1 MKDFKAICKM
11 DESTLKAYLDQYL
24 TSKGYIT
31 VNEDGFLYAR
41 GTVPVLVVAHLDTV
55 HKEKV
60 GEIHDVNG
68 RISSPQGI
76 GGDDR
81 CGVFIIM
88 NLIKELNCSVLFCE
102 KEEVGCVGAIKFTKA
117 TCEMETS
124 KGEIIESKYV
134 DNLDVNYIVEFD
146 RRGNKDAVF
155 YSCDNKD
162 FTKFITE
169 TTGFKEEHGSF
180 TDISRVAPAAGIAA
194 VNLSSGYYNAHT
206 TSEYVE
212 YKDMM
217 NTLEVAKKLI
227 ATESEA
233 YEYIEKKTSWRSSYD
248 GGYSSYF
255 GSKGYGYSSYGDRG
269 YRQQSFDDIMNSKDN
284 PFKVDLDL
292 ELEVVWEDIDGAEY
306 NDIVTGS
313 TKAECWVKFFMQNP
327 DVSFSMLTDYSFM

>member
-1 MKDFKAICKM
+1 MKTFNEICM
-11 DESTLKAYLDQYL
+11 MEELPLKAYLDQYL

-55 HKEKV
+55 HKDKV
-60 GEIHDVNG
+60 SEINTING

-88 NLIKELNCSVLFCE
+88 NLIKELKCSVLFCE
-102 KEEVGCVGAIKFTKA
+102 QEERGCIGANKFIKA
-117 TCEMETS
+117 SCEMETS

-155 YSCDNKD
+155 YGCDNKD

-169 TTGFKEEHGSF
+169 TTGYNEEHGSF
-180 TDISRVAPAAGIAA
+180 TDISKVAPAAGVAA

-217 NTLEVAKKLI
+217 HTLEVAKKLI
-227 ATESEA
+227 ATETDFF
-233 YEYIEKKTSWRSSYD
+233 EYVEKKYSYRSSYD
-248 GGYSSYF
+248 GGLSSYYS
-255 GSKGYGYSSYGDRG
+255 GKGYGYGSYGSG
-269 YRQQSFDDIMNSKDN
+269 YRQQSFDDMLPNKSTPLGIY
-284 PFKVDLDL
+284 LDL
-292 ELEVVWEDIDGAEY
+292 ELEVVWEDIDGEEY
-306 NDIVTGS
+306 SDTITGN
-313 TKAECWVKFFMQNP
+313 TKAECWAKFFMQNKN
-327 DVSFSMLTDYSFM
+327 VSFSMLTDWAFM